1 MWEVHKCTQCS
12 APPPGKVV
20 SAQTKGEL
28 EVPEAVGGGWR
39 VHGGMLLM
47 ETDDGDL
54 KMLLKSEYGGY
65 LSHWSEAL

>member
-1 MWEVHKCTQCS
+1 MQLVGAAAVHS

-39 VHGGMLLM
+39 GHGGMLLM
-47 ETDDGDL
+47 ETDDGDW

>member
-1 MWEVHKCTQCS
+1 MQLVGGAPVHS

-39 VHGGMLLM
+39 GHGGMLLM
-47 ETDDGDL
+47 ETDDAPE
-54 KMLLKSEYGGY
+54 K
-65 LSHWSEAL
+65 